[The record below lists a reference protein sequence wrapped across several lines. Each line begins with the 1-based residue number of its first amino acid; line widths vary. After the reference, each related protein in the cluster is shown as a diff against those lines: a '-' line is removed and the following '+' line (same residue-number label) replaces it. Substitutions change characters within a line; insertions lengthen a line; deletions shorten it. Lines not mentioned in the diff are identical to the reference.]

1 MTAADV
7 QTRPG
12 LRAWVMLM
20 SAEAKMIIRD
30 YANLLI
36 PLGLP
41 VLVLVMSATMAG
53 SEEIPGT
60 AYTAFELFVL
70 PIVLAMV
77 LGYIGMINV
86 PSFLAHYRRAGVLR
100 RLAVTPASPAMVLA
114 AQIAVSAVQAL
125 AGVGIALVVAA
136 VAFDA
141 RMPASVLAV
150 TAVFALSMAALY
162 SLGMIIASLAPTT
175 NSAIAL
181 GVMLFLGLGALG
193 GMFGGRQALPE
204 FLQQVSPYLPF
215 GAAVDAIGAAWAG
228 VPVDIVSIL
237 SLVTAVIAGAVI
249 SLIWFR
255 WE

>member
-1 MTAADV
+1 MTAETQA
-7 QTRPG
+7 RPG
-12 LRAWVMLM
+12 LRAWVALT

-41 VLVLVMSATMAG
+41 VLVLVMSASTAG

-60 AYTAFELFVL
+60 DYTAFELFVL

-86 PSFLAHYRRAGVLR
+86 PAFLAHYRRAGVLR
-100 RLAVTPASPAMVLA
+100 RLAVTPASPAMVLVS
-114 AQIAVSAVQAL
+114 QIVVSAAQAL
-125 AGVGIALVVAA
+125 AGVSIALVVAGL
-136 VAFDA
+136 VFDA
-141 RMPASVLAV
+141 RMPASVVAV
-150 TAVFALSMAALY
+150 TAAFALSMAALY
-162 SLGMIIASLAPTT
+162 SIGMIVASIAPST
-175 NSAIAL
+175 NSAIAM
-181 GVMLFLGLGALG
+181 GVTLFLLLGALG

-204 FLQQVSPYLPF
+204 VLQQLSPYLPF
-215 GAAVDAIGAAWAG
+215 GAAVDALGAAWAG
-228 VPVDIVSIL
+228 APLDLVSIL
-237 SLVTAVIAGAVI
+237 SLMTTVTVGTAI